1 MKRKVIVTVFSTAL
15 ILSLTFLLGT
25 KIKDKKQQNQ
35 ILFNEEA
42 QGYQISTYITDEI
55 KANSQDCLTE
65 LCLLEEFSP
74 NKIGNDADCI
84 ALATVITLD
93 GADPEG
99 SIIGMTNGKLLIN
112 TVLQGNLTQGQ
123 VIEYT
128 KPGGVMNMAEWEA
141 TQPEAANLKRQYLR
155 TQSGVNVDL
164 NNTYINLMISGDIE
178 IEAGKSYLVY
188 LKNNNN
194 SEYEIIGLGNG
205 LRELNVSQARSTVT
219 TQNLDTSSLMIKNN
233 ETGEYESLQDYIN
246 TYINNK

>member
-1 MKRKVIVTVFSTAL
+1 MKKKIGVIVFSVVLTLCLTLLIGSKVRDRVNENQHLINETA
-15 ILSLTFLLGT
+15 
-25 KIKDKKQQNQ
+25 QQ
-35 ILFNEEA
+35 
-42 QGYQISTYITDEI
+42 YQVSTYITDEI
-55 KANSQDCLTE
+55 RANSQVCLTE

-74 NKIGNDADCI
+74 NKIGQDADCI
-84 ALATVITLD
+84 ALATVISLD

-99 SIIGMTNGKLLIN
+99 SMIGMTNGKLLIN
-112 TVLQGNLTQGQ
+112 TVLKGNLTQGQ
-123 VIEYT
+123 VVEYS
-128 KPGGVMNMAEWEA
+128 KPGGIMNMADWED

-155 TQSGVNVDL
+155 SQSGVNVDL

-219 TQNLDTSSLMIKNN
+219 TQSLDTSSLMIKNN
-233 ETGEYESLQDYIN
+233 ETGEFESLQNYIN